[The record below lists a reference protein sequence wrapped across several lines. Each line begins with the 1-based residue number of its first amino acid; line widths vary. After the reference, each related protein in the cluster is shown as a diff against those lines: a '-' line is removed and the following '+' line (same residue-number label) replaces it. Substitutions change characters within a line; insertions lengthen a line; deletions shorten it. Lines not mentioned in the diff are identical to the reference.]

1 MMVKPSSVELT
12 PAYYRAQ
19 VDRVVA
25 TLNRI
30 VARPQGVGAGH
41 LISQSSDLAI
51 HDGRRIEATVLFLDI
66 CKFSQRPCETVEE
79 QAAMVQVISLFFTE
93 MIRIIEDH
101 GGVVEKNT
109 GDGLMAYFAR
119 NDLPGVSI
127 QQRALT
133 CALTMFSAADN
144 LINPVLQSAHIDPL
158 EFRICLDHGNITV
171 AKVGAAQR
179 FNGIVA
185 VGTTANIASKM
196 LSIAKAN
203 TILIGN
209 AMLTG
214 LPSEWVAQFVRLETV
229 ESGWTYRQSGVSYAL
244 WQYIGRWRIPT
255 L

>member
-1 MMVKPSSVELT
+1 MAKPSSIELT
-12 PAYYRAQ
+12 APYYRSQ
-19 VDRVVA
+19 VDRVAA

-30 VARPQGVGAGH
+30 VGRPQGVGVGYVIPQAG
-41 LISQSSDLAI
+41 DLAI
-51 HDGRRIEATVLFLDI
+51 HDGRRLEATVLFLDI

-79 QAAMVQVISLFFTE
+79 QAAMVQIISLFFTE
-93 MIRIIEDH
+93 MIRVIEDY

-119 NDLPGVSI
+119 NELPSVSI

-144 LINPVLQSAHIDPL
+144 LINPVLRSAQIVPL
-158 EFRICLDHGNITV
+158 DFRICLDHGNITV

-196 LSIAKAN
+196 LAIAKAN
-203 TILIGN
+203 TLLIGN
-209 AMLTG
+209 AMLAG
-214 LPSEWVAQFVRLETV
+214 LPTEWVDQFVQFETLD
-229 ESGWTYRQSGVSYAL
+229 SGWTYRQSGAPYAV
-244 WQYIGRWRIPT
+244 WQYIGRWRIPEI
-255 L
+255 